1 LSHKINFVLLFLICG
16 LNFSAGWAQAPLSL
30 DEALRLARKNSLQLR
45 AQAEIERAAQLEEW
59 VQKAN
64 LLPSLDLSF
73 SSTYFSRVNE
83 IDLSQTIGIP
93 GRRVE
98 LGGHDRSELI
108 FGVRQ
113 PIFTGYRLRGRVDL
127 AKNSTLSETAKLE
140 VVFNEIYHRIHQ
152 LFYKAQ
158 SLYTQRKIL
167 ETSMRRLNVQLENV
181 RNLFAAEQ
189 AMAFDTLQVYS
200 GRLSTNIELENNQLN
215 TRLTTLQMA
224 RLLDLPEMRPIAEVE
239 LLRPTSEWADVQR
252 LQDEAAQKR
261 PELESVRLAQQ
272 GMRIQQKLARA
283 NYFPAV
289 YGQANFHYAK
299 PGLNPV
305 TDEWMEYFSA
315 GVNLQ
320 WNLWRWGGDQK
331 KVEEFEVLGH
341 RLELEER
348 ELQRSIAY
356 EVADGFENFQ
366 FSLEQWRLAEEL
378 QAQQAERYRI
388 VSVQHQNG
396 VASTNDM
403 VTAEADL
410 TRAELQTQQALIG
423 YYLNLANLKRA
434 VGAIGETIQ

>member
-1 LSHKINFVLLFLICG
+1 MGG

-30 DEALRLARKNSLQLR
+30 DEALQLAKKNSLQLK
-45 AQAEIERAAQLEEW
+45 AQAENERAAQLEEW

-64 LLPSLDLSF
+64 LLPALDLSF

-83 IDLSQTIGIP
+83 IDLRETLGIP
-93 GRRVE
+93 QARVE
-98 LGGHDRSELI
+98 LGGRDRSELSM
-108 FGVRQ
+108 GVRQ

-127 AKNSTLSETAKLE
+127 AKNSKLSEATKLE
-140 VVFNEIYHRIHQ
+140 VVSNEIFHRIHQ

-167 ETSMRRLNVQLENV
+167 EASLQRLNVQLENV

-189 AMAFDTLQVYS
+189 AMAFDTLQVYNA
-200 GRLSTNIELENNQLN
+200 RLSTNIELENNQLN
-215 TRLTTLQMA
+215 IRLAHLQMA
-224 RLLDLPEMRPIAEVE
+224 RLLDLPEVRPIAEVE
-239 LLRPTSEWADVQR
+239 LPRPPGEWADLQR
-252 LQDEAAQKR
+252 LQNEAAQKR
-261 PELESVRLAQQ
+261 PELASVRLAQQ
-272 GMRIQQKLARA
+272 GIGIQQRLARA

-305 TDEWMEYFSA
+305 VNEWMEYFSA

-331 KVEEFEVLGH
+331 KVEEFQALQN
-341 RLELEER
+341 RLQLEER
-348 ELQRSIAY
+348 DLQRSIAY
-356 EVADGFENFQ
+356 EVADGFENLQ
-366 FSLEQWRLAEEL
+366 FSLEQWQLAEEL

-396 VASTNDM
+396 VASTNDL

-410 TRAELQTQQALIG
+410 MRAELQTHQALIG
-423 YYLNLANLKRA
+423 YYINQANLKRA